1 MSMASQTPRPW
12 KLGEAGNSPSPDPLG
27 HHQPCSHPGLA
38 DEALSALA
46 SRTER
51 MFVWPQARMVTCY
64 RGKLGVGL
72 CRRVP
77 VPLGPPQADIPPAE
91 TVRAVSERF

>member
-38 DEALSALA
+38 DRPSVC
-46 SRTER
+46 S
-51 MFVWPQARMVTCY
+51 
-64 RGKLGVGL
+64 GL
-72 CRRVP
+72 
-77 VPLGPPQADIPPAE
+77 QN
-91 TVRAVSERF
+91 